1 METLEGINYSY
12 TCVCV
17 YLCILDVGVIGF
29 PTKFMARLGSQPT
42 ANALILDYELFVG
55 RTSISLCIWWFPTC
69 AYSMLLNT
77 NYFCNICCLLFDI
90 YVDLEKVFYDHTQL
104 LLHFHIDSSASFVAI
119 RATKVCK
126 CMFYIMPRSSRN
138 FRHYLCALFVC
149 FENIEYKRQAVFRQR
164 VIQQFSFIKN
174 IFYKFLSSIIQR

>member
-1 METLEGINYSY
+1 MGL
-12 TCVCV
+12 
-17 YLCILDVGVIGF
+17 IGF

-104 LLHFHIDSSASFVAI
+104 LLHFHIDLSASFVAI
-119 RATKVCK
+119 RATKMCVNVCSIS
-126 CMFYIMPRSSRN
+126 CPDHHEISGIIYV
-138 FRHYLCALFVC
+138 HYLCVS
-149 FENIEYKRQAVFRQR
+149 KT
-164 VIQQFSFIKN
+164 
-174 IFYKFLSSIIQR
+174 SSIKDKRYLGNE